1 MSADI
6 EAVFTELIEHQKKR
20 VFEHARR
27 LNPRITE
34 DDVQQ
39 PQDFPELY
47 GNPEWQYEDGILAG
61 YLAAQ
66 MAVRAR
72 LRRG

>member
-6 EAVFTELIEHQKKR
+6 EAVFSELIEHQKKR